1 MTERDPLA
9 QIRSQTAAVIPAYQD
24 EKHIGDIVRRTRE
37 RLDYVLVVDDGS
49 SDQTAQRAR
58 EAGAEVIVHNQ
69 NRGKGEA
76 IKTGLGYWFATAN
89 PSRRTASG
97 LDREVMWVSLLD
109 SDGQH
114 LPEEIDRFLAAA
126 ACATQPTFL
135 IGNRMNNL
143 AGMPFIRR
151 VVNRYMSSQISRLCG
166 QEIPDTQC
174 GFRMVDRQLVPE
186 LLSGG
191 NRFEYE
197 TEVLIIASRRGY
209 KIESVPIT
217 TVYSDQ
223 VSKIHPM
230 RDALRFLKLMWR
242 YRKTRTPMMRTSN
255 TGPICIA
262 ILWWLGI
269 TASGEQKTIS
279 QAGVS
284 LTYDTAAFS
293 KVEIV
298 ELQKQPLPHP
308 RDQLNVHPA
317 NLLFLFSVGSEHVGA
332 IKLFPLGDKS
342 VQDLDAAYPEL
353 SERAETLVQL
363 LHDRPALPQRHPSGR
378 PKEIPTIQ
386 NQMAGSIS

>member
-37 RLDYVLVVDDGS
+37 RLHYVLVVDDGS
-49 SDQTAQRAR
+49 TDQTAQRAR

-76 IKTGLGYWFATAN
+76 IKTGLEYWFATVN
-89 PSRRTASG
+89 PSHRTATG

-114 LPEEIDRFLAAA
+114 LPEEIDRFLAAVT
-126 ACATQPTFL
+126 CATQQTFL

-151 VVNRYMSSQISRLCG
+151 VVNRYM
-166 QEIPDTQC
+166 T
-174 GFRMVDRQLVPE
+174 E

-197 TEVLIIASRRGY
+197 TEVLIIASRKGY
-209 KIESVPIT
+209 RIESVPIT

-242 YRKTRTPMMRTSN
+242 YRKGQHSR
-255 TGPICIA
+255 
-262 ILWWLGI
+262 
-269 TASGEQKTIS
+269 
-279 QAGVS
+279 V
-284 LTYDTAAFS
+284 
-293 KVEIV
+293 V
-298 ELQKQPLPHP
+298 
-308 RDQLNVHPA
+308 
-317 NLLFLFSVGSEHVGA
+317 
-332 IKLFPLGDKS
+332 
-342 VQDLDAAYPEL
+342 
-353 SERAETLVQL
+353 AE
-363 LHDRPALPQRHPSGR
+363 
-378 PKEIPTIQ
+378 
-386 NQMAGSIS
+386 N